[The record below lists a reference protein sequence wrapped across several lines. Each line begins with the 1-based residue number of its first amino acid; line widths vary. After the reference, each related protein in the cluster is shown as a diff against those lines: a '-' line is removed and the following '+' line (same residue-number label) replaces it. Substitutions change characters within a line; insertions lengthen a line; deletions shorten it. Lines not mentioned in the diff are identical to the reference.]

1 LSKRFKFIEFFA
13 GGGMARC
20 GLGSGWD
27 CLLAN
32 DIDARK
38 ASSYRDNWGDE
49 RLVVADINALRPEV
63 IPHSADLVWAS
74 FPCQDL
80 SLAGAAAGL
89 GSENDQTR
97 SGAFW
102 GLWRIILSWQHE
114 GKLPPVVALENVYGL
129 LTANGGR
136 DFAAIVRSLSIVGY
150 RVGGVVLDGRH
161 FVPQSR
167 PRVFIVAVRLDCPL
181 PAAVTSD
188 TPIEAWHPKAMQNA
202 VDRLS
207 ELDRDNWFWLRLP
220 TPPVLRTR
228 LEEIILDC
236 PEDVAWHSSFET
248 NQLTARMSD
257 VSLTKLKDLRARPGR
272 NVATVYRRTRMN
284 ESGQKVQRSELRTD
298 GLAGCL
304 RTPGGGSSR
313 QFVIVSD
320 NGHIRS
326 RLLSSREAARLM
338 GLPDSYELP
347 KRYNEAYHLAGDGL
361 VVPAVRYL
369 AQHAIEPVLIASR
382 SRFLAEAA
390 E

>member
-257 VSLTKLKDLRARPGR
+257 VSLTKLKDLRARPGHADER
-272 NVATVYRRTRMN
+272 
-284 ESGQKVQRSELRTD
+284 ERSKS
-298 GLAGCL
+298 A
-304 RTPGGGSSR
+304 
-313 QFVIVSD
+313 
-320 NGHIRS
+320 
-326 RLLSSREAARLM
+326 
-338 GLPDSYELP
+338 
-347 KRYNEAYHLAGDGL
+347 
-361 VVPAVRYL
+361 AVR
-369 AQHAIEPVLIASR
+369 A
-382 SRFLAEAA
+382 
-390 E
+390 